1 MWMPPPPQ
9 QPKTDSPMFP
19 LRTLTALLVL
29 LLVSPAN
36 AETNSAAKLSL
47 GHSIQLALGNNLSL
61 EISRYNPKFSRNNLK
76 LSLFAYDPSVSLS
89 TDANTSS
96 SPGGVDDQNRAF
108 AGTETD
114 SERYTA
120 GLSGNAVTGLRY
132 NLNANLSHRQ
142 GFNPGE
148 FENTSGGGTFSITQ
162 PLLKNAWIDQT
173 RLSIRVGRND
183 VRISDLA
190 LKQAIMQL
198 VTNVERA
205 YYDLILAQIRVQVQ
219 EQSLELSEK
228 LLNANS
234 RRVAVGVMAP
244 LDEKQ
249 TESQVAARQSS
260 LRSAQQSLIAQEYGF
275 KRLITSDIATWR
287 TVDIE
292 PTDQLVA
299 VPQEFDLHRS
309 WGIALRSRPDILQAQ
324 INVESDGIRLRFRKN
339 QLFPQLDLTASAGF
353 SGNDREYAGVF
364 TDVFDRDSPRYAVG
378 ARMSI
383 PLGNR
388 SQRKLYQNQRMRN
401 DRNVLSLKEM
411 EQNIMTTVALN
422 IESAKTALDQIS
434 TTKKSR
440 EFAEIALD
448 AEQKKLEIGK
458 STSFIVLQLQ
468 RDLTSARSAEITA
481 LAGYNRAL
489 STLALSEGTTLE
501 RLKLDLAIK

>member
-1 MWMPPPPQ
+1 
-9 QPKTDSPMFP
+9 MFP
-19 LRTLTALLVL
+19 FRKTFFALLLL
-29 LLVSPAN
+29 LLVSPVA
-36 AETNSAAKLSL
+36 AETNTAAKLSL
-47 GHSIQLALGNNLSL
+47 GHSIQLALANNLGL
-61 EISRYNPKFSRNNLK
+61 EISRFNPRFSRNSLK

-114 SERYTA
+114 SERYNA
-120 GLSGNAVTGLRY
+120 GLNGSAVTGLRY

-148 FENTSGGGTFSITQ
+148 FENTSGGATFSITQ

-183 VRISDLA
+183 VRVSDLA

-198 VTNVERA
+198 VTNVERE

-228 LLNANS
+228 LLNANR
-234 RRVAVGVMAP
+234 RRVAVGVMAA

-260 LRSAQQSLIAQEYGF
+260 LRSAQQSLMAQEYNF

-287 TVDIE
+287 AVDIE

-299 VPQEFDLHRS
+299 IPQEFDLHRS
-309 WGIALRSRPDILQAQ
+309 WGVALRSRPDILQAQ
-324 INVESDGIRLRFRKN
+324 INIESDGIRLRYRKN

-353 SGNDREYAGVF
+353 SGNNREYAGVF
-364 TDVFDRDSPRYAVG
+364 ADVADRDSPRYAVG
-378 ARMSI
+378 ARMSF

-388 SQRKLYQNQRMRN
+388 SQRKQYQTQRMRN
-401 DRNVLSLKEM
+401 ERNVLSLKEM
-411 EQNIMTTVALN
+411 EQSIMTSVALN
-422 IESAKTALDQIS
+422 LESAKTALDQIS

-468 RDLTSARSAEITA
+468 RDLTSARSAEITS
-481 LAGYNRAL
+481 LAGYNKAL

-501 RLKLDLAIK
+501 RLKLDLEIK